1 MIEAHCLRLLIRV
14 TLMTGFSTSLAGQ
27 AAPERNVEGNVV
39 TSAHDPRVR
48 IELPDTARYV
58 GGDRWILYE
67 IADCELH
74 AFVDADAQKRI
85 RRLYWVQFESYVA
98 SRPELH
104 HTYDSPRHTS
114 LGGMDFYVDTWV
126 TGRGEAV
133 TRGSDLEHI
142 LTLVRSRGYTM
153 PAELMSVRLVHL
165 VDEQKRKE
173 LMIIYSE
180 DLAPTGLTAARLRE
194 AGSARA
200 RWSAI
205 EKNLIAR
212 SLERLKLQP
221 VTEGAQ
227 SSSVPSRQAV
237 SMRLRI
243 RRRRER
249 TFRAAVPGA

>member
-1 MIEAHCLRLLIRV
+1 MIEAHTLRLLTRV
-14 TLMTGFSTSLAGQ
+14 TLMVAFSASLVGQ
-27 AAPERNVEGNVV
+27 SDTPARKVQRNVV
-39 TSAHDPRVR
+39 TSTHDPQVR
-48 IELPDTARYV
+48 IELPRTAQYV
-58 GGDRWILYE
+58 GADRWILYE

-74 AFVDADAQKRI
+74 AFVDADAQR
-85 RRLYWVQFESYVA
+85 RVQRLYWLQFESYVP

-114 LGGMDFYVDTWV
+114 LASMDFYVDTWV

-200 RWSAI
+200 RWSGI
-205 EKNLIAR
+205 ERDLIAR
-212 SLERLKLQP
+212 GLERVKLAQHREAKS
-221 VTEGAQ
+221 EG
-227 SSSVPSRQAV
+227 
-237 SMRLRI
+237 RLR
-243 RRRRER
+243 E
-249 TFRAAVPGA
+249 